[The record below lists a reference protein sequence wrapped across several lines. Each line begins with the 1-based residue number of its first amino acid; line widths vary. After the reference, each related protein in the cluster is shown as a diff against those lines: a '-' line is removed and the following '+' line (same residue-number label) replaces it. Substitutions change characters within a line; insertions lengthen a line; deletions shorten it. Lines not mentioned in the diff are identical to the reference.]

1 VSETP
6 FAPRFHGFPEPGG
19 DLRRTL
25 DFINELTTEAHARG
39 DGLRRHEALVQL
51 LLIAL
56 QATRNLNGLVDP
68 KSDDPVTRQFIEDL
82 VSSQHHWPIPYNEVE
97 ELSRYDGLRIGYLA
111 VPSRNP
117 KKRTGATVFS
127 EYALALVLK
136 LRVLRAQHMLT
147 LPDLDSDL
155 RSACELRVR
164 AYAAQWSQGV
174 PVKEALKQPF
184 RAIALYRPR
193 EDASFGRLPELSP
206 ETAAEWRSAAVQLL
220 VEALPPA
227 NQLIALA
234 DQISDADVTTE
245 AQIRAR
251 IHQRVGRAVIALAK

>member
-1 VSETP
+1 MSKTP

-51 LLIAL
+51 LRIAL

-97 ELSRYDGLRIGYLA
+97 DLSRYDGLRIGYQA

-117 KKRTGATVFS
+117 SKRTGSTVFS

-136 LRVLRAQHMLT
+136 LRVLRAHHLLT
-147 LPDLDSDL
+147 LPDLDSEL
-155 RSACELRVR
+155 RSACQLRVR
-164 AYAAQWSQGV
+164 AYAAQWSQGG

-193 EDASFGRLPELSP
+193 EDASFGRLPEFTRETGGYGVPRRSNCLWRPFRPRTILSP
-206 ETAAEWRSAAVQLL
+206 LRHRSSIVM
-220 VEALPPA
+220 
-227 NQLIALA
+227 
-234 DQISDADVTTE
+234 
-245 AQIRAR
+245 
-251 IHQRVGRAVIALAK
+251 